1 MQKKPADGRQRI
13 VSLAPSV
20 TSILVALGA
29 RSELVGVTQWCKD
42 VADVGRLPRLGDCW
56 SLDATQVETLRPT
69 LVIGSVPY
77 RVEMV
82 EKLLALPAPFLA
94 TNPRSLADVFADIRL
109 LGRIV
114 GRERAAERVAAELR
128 GRLDDVARRARRAQS
143 RPRVYCEAWPHPRI
157 SSPPWVAELVA
168 IAGGKMVLP
177 AGKRISDEAVA
188 RAKPEVIVLA
198 WAATGERAKAGP
210 TLAHRAWRN
219 VPAIRNRQVYV
230 VRDEI
235 LNTPGPPLVEGAKAL
250 LRILHP
256 ELAERKHG
264 S

>member
-1 MQKKPADGRQRI
+1 MQKIPADGRQRI

-29 RSELVGVTQWCKD
+29 RAELVGVTKWCKD

-56 SLDATQVETLRPT
+56 SLDAAQVEKLRPT

-77 RVEMV
+77 RTEMV

-114 GRERAAERVAAELR
+114 GRERAAERVAAELHR
-128 GRLDDVARRARRAQS
+128 RFDDVARRARRTQS

-168 IAGGKMVLP
+168 IAGGRMVLP
-177 AGKRISDEAVA
+177 AGKRISDEGVA
-188 RAKPEVIVLA
+188 RAKPDVIVLA
-198 WAATGERAKAGP
+198 WAATGERANVGP

-219 VPAIRNRQVYV
+219 VPAIRNRRVHV

-235 LNTPGPPLVEGAKAL
+235 LNTPGLPLAEGAKAL

-256 ELAERKHG
+256 ELAEGKHG